1 MLRHLV
7 SYPARHKQ
15 PCSPK
20 HAGAVS
26 RNCGLLGNDS
36 PSDGVIHVSC
46 FSVAAIG
53 RQNGDWVRAENITTV
68 TKRQPG
74 SSYRAFARNQQALRR
89 CRSIDLSRDPG
100 SCRLTP
106 LKPRNE
112 VRETTVTGTHVS
124 GLLVYSLAA
133 WPPGNAMRSEGFFH
147 MPRIFQLSLPSFTR
161 RQSLLVPPL
170 LAAREPMNNLRRL
183 VVRYV
188 FSYTLGSE

>member
-1 MLRHLV
+1 MLRHLT
-7 SYPARHKQ
+7 SYPDTNTP

-20 HAGAVS
+20 HACAVS
-26 RNCGLLGNDS
+26 RNCGPLGDNS
-36 PSDGVIHVSC
+36 PSDGTIHVSC
-46 FSVAAIG
+46 FSIAAVG
-53 RQNGDWVRAENITTV
+53 RQNGDWVRAENITTM

-89 CRSIDLSRDPG
+89 CHLIDLSRDPR

-112 VRETTVTGTHVS
+112 VIETTVTCTHVS

-133 WPPGNAMRSEGFFH
+133 WPPRNAMQSEGFFH
-147 MPRIFQLSLPSFTR
+147 MPRIFQLPLPSFAR
-161 RQSLLVPPL
+161 RQSLLVPLL

-188 FSYTLGSE
+188 LSYTLGSE